1 MNSAGVNSTVMKA
14 FSLSRTF
21 FVVFSAL
28 MLVFSTVSHAQ
39 APAMNIEGT
48 SNSILSKLDKALT
61 LTDVQ
66 KPRLLTIITN
76 YLRQKVN
83 IQPLQQSNEKAYAT
97 KLNSMQNGLQ
107 TKLKAVL
114 SQQQYADYQALKP
127 KTFDETN
134 VLSHLFY

>member
-1 MNSAGVNSTVMKA
+1 
-14 FSLSRTF
+14 
-21 FVVFSAL
+21 
-28 MLVFSTVSHAQ
+28 
-39 APAMNIEGT
+39 
-48 SNSILSKLDKALT
+48 
-61 LTDVQ
+61 VQ
-66 KPRLLTIITN
+66 KPRLLTIITK

-83 IQPLQQSNEKAYAT
+83 IQPLRQSNEKAYAT

-114 SQQQYADYQALKP
+114 SPQQYADYQALKP